1 MLSKFIPLMDI
12 IKKYFPQLT
21 AQQIQQF
28 EQLQPLYRDWN
39 QKINVISRK
48 DIDNLYE
55 RHVLHSLAIAKLYT
69 FLSDAEILDLGTGGG
84 FPGIPLAIFFPQ
96 TKFTLI
102 DGTGKKIRVVNE
114 VKTALGLTNVQ
125 AKQIRA
131 EELKQ
136 QFDFVVSRAVTQ
148 LDVLVTWSF
157 RLLKKKQQ
165 HANPNGLIALK
176 GGKVHA
182 EIKALPRKEYV
193 EVDPISNF
201 FEEEFFKEKYVVYVQ
216 G

>member
-1 MLSKFIPLMDI
+1 MDI

-21 AQQIQQF
+21 PTQIYQF
-28 EQLQPLYRDWN
+28 DHLLPLYRDWN

-69 FLSDAEILDLGTGGG
+69 FLPGAEVLDLGTGGG
-84 FPGIPLAIFFPQ
+84 FPGIPLAIFFPETQ
-96 TKFTLI
+96 FTLI
-102 DGTGKKIRVVNE
+102 DGTGKKIRVVEE
-114 VKTALGLTNVQ
+114 VKTTLGLSNVR

-136 QFDFVVSRAVTQ
+136 HFDFVVSRAVTQ
-148 LDVLVTWSF
+148 LNQLINWSF

-165 HANPNGLIALK
+165 HAIPNGLISLK
-176 GGKVHA
+176 GGNVHA
-182 EIKALPRKEYV
+182 EIKALPRNEYV
-193 EVDPISNF
+193 EVDAISTLFKEDF
-201 FEEEFFKEKYVVYVQ
+201 FDEKYVVYIQ

>member
-1 MLSKFIPLMDI
+1 MDI

-21 AQQIQQF
+21 SSQIQQF

-39 QKINVISRK
+39 QKINIISRK

-55 RHVLHSLAIAKLYT
+55 RHVLHSLAIAKLYA
-69 FLSDAEILDLGTGGG
+69 FLPGAEILDLGTGGG
-84 FPGIPLAIFFPQ
+84 FPGIPLAIFFPETQ
-96 TKFTLI
+96 FTLI
-102 DGTGKKIRVVNE
+102 DGTGKKIRVVE
-114 VKTALGLTNVQ
+114 TIKTTLGLKNVH

-136 QFDFVVSRAVTQ
+136 HFDFVVSRAVSQ
-148 LDVLVTWSF
+148 LDNLITWSF
-157 RLLKKKQQ
+157 RMLKKKQQ
-165 HANPNGLIALK
+165 HATPNGLIALK
-176 GGKVHA
+176 GGNVHA

-193 EVDPISNF
+193 EADPISTF
-201 FEEEFFKEKYVVYVQ
+201 FEEEYFKEKYVVYVQ